1 MGISLHQQ
9 LLILFLALTGQG
21 KMKTILDWTDVKGIT
36 KETTAMGTVPNA
48 LKITFNDVDSES
60 SYFFGSFVFREDAL
74 ALLNKLVAVAR
85 FISLLTGDKEKGK
98 AVTITRVPADKV
110 LMKMKKILDQKL
122 MNTSVE
128 RFYDL
133 CWSEKNESD
142 TSPFYESFLKRQGNM
157 EVDVGLWQYAEDGF
171 DYKWSGEKFKQ
182 KRVRLIYLTV
192 SFFLT

>member
-1 MGISLHQQ
+1 
-9 LLILFLALTGQG
+9 
-21 KMKTILDWTDVKGIT
+21 
-36 KETTAMGTVPNA
+36 MGTVPNA

-85 FISLLTGDKEKGK
+85 SISLLTGDKEKGK
-98 AVTITRVPADKV
+98 AVTITRVPEDKVLMKMEKILDQKLINTSVERLKGKAVTITQVPADKV

-182 KRVRLIYLTV
+182 KRVRLIYWTV
-192 SFFLT
+192 SFF